1 MYRKILL
8 LILCFAQALTYGK
21 SITISG
27 YITNSTSGELLIN
40 ATVFDQHT
48 KHTTV
53 SNSFGFYSLTVPE
66 GSVSLQ
72 FSYIGY
78 EKFNTDLY
86 LTKDT
91 TLTIKLEEKENLKE
105 VVVYGQQ
112 KGINIHSAQM
122 SAINIPV
129 SQLKNIPSLM
139 GENDVIKALQL
150 LPGVKAGTEGSA
162 GMYVRGGGPDE
173 NLLILDGVPVYNVN
187 HLFGFFSVFNVDAIK
202 DVTLY
207 KGNFPARFGG
217 RLSSVVDINMKD
229 GDQQHIHGNVSV
241 GLISSKINIEG
252 PLIKNK
258 TTFNFSARR
267 TYADLL
273 AQPIIRKLAS
283 NENGGDKNT
292 SLGYYF
298 YDINAKISHKFS
310 DYNRIYLSYY
320 QGDDVIYGDMQQ
332 YKNDNGSA
340 GGIETGRLKLNWN
353 WGNRIAALRWNHI
366 VNNKL
371 FMNTTV
377 SATQYRFYLAEGTSI
392 QTIKTNPDQLSLE
405 QKNISYKSGIEDY
418 SSKVDFDWLPGIN
431 HRIKFGGQFCRH
443 SFKPGVNVVQYANSA
458 NTDIQNNDTTFGDT
472 SIYANEFVAYIE
484 DNLSISDKIELNVGL
499 HCSAFD
505 VQHHLYNNFAQ
516 PRMGIRLNLT
526 DQLSIK
532 TSYSSM
538 SQYIHL
544 LANSNISL
552 PTDLWVPVTKR
563 IPPMTSHQL
572 ALGLFYNFRNIIN
585 FSLEGYYKT
594 MNNLIEYKD
603 GASFMGSDTGWEDK
617 VNLGSGKAYGIEWM
631 AQKTVGN
638 TTGWIS
644 YTWSRAVRQFNRQD
658 QEINGGEIF
667 PAKYDRPHSFS
678 MVLMHKVSNK
688 IDLAATW
695 IIASGNCGTLATQN
709 YDGSQLPQTTFNKFS
724 NESTTLPYIS
734 NRNNYRFRTYH
745 RLDLGIN
752 FHKQKKHGIRTWSLG
767 IYNAYNH
774 MNPFIVTTNEKKVYD
789 PTTNGYTKVER
800 HLTQTTLFPII
811 PSVTYSY
818 KF

>member
-217 RLSSVVDINMKD
+217 RLSSVVDINMND
-229 GDQQHIHGNVSV
+229 GNNQHIHGAISV
-241 GLISSKINIEG
+241 GLLSSKINIEG
-252 PLIKNK
+252 PILKNK
-258 TTFNFSARR
+258 TTFNISARR

-273 AQPIIRKLAS
+273 AQPFIKKMAS
-283 NENGGDKNT
+283 DENGSDKNT

-298 YDINAKISHKFS
+298 YDINAKVSHKFTER
-310 DYNRIYLSYY
+310 DRLYLSFY

-332 YKNDNGSA
+332 YKNDNGTV
-340 GGIETGRLKLNWN
+340 GGIETGRLKLDWN
-353 WGNRIAALRWNHI
+353 WGNRIAALRWNH
-366 VNNKL
+366 VLTNKL
-371 FMNTTV
+371 FMNATV
-377 SATQYRFYLAEGTSI
+377 SASKYRFNLSEGTTVRTTKS
-392 QTIKTNPDQLSLE
+392 NPEIITQE
-405 QKNISYKSGIEDY
+405 QKNIGYKSGIQDY
-418 SSKVDFDWLPGIN
+418 NSKLDFDWNPGSY
-431 HRIKFGGQFCRH
+431 HRIKFGTQFCYH
-443 SFKPGVNVVQYANSA
+443 IFKPGVSVLQYTDNQNS
-458 NTDIQNNDTTFGDT
+458 NIQNKDTTFGDSPVNAT
-472 SIYANEFVAYIE
+472 EISAYAE
-484 DNLSISDKIELNVGL
+484 DNFSIGDRVELNLGL
-499 HCSAFD
+499 HYSAFS
-505 VQHHLYNNFAQ
+505 VQGELYNPLPQ
-516 PRMGIRLNLT
+516 PRIGVRVNIN
-526 DQLSIK
+526 DDLSLK
-532 TSYSSM
+532 TSFATM

-544 LANSNISL
+544 LSNSNISL

-563 IPPMTSHQL
+563 IAPMTSGQF
-572 ALGLFYNFRNIIN
+572 ALGLFYNFKNLIN
-585 FSLEGYYKT
+585 FSVEGYYKS

-603 GASFMGSDTGWEDK
+603 GASFMGSETGWEDK
-617 VNLGSGKAYGIEWM
+617 VYMGKGKAYGIELM
-631 AQKTVGN
+631 AQKTVGR
-638 TTGWIS
+638 TTGWVS
-644 YTWSRAVRQFNRQD
+644 YTWSRALRQFNRKD
-658 QEINGGEIF
+658 QEINSGEIF

-678 MVLMHKVSNK
+678 LVVMHKISNK
-688 IDLAATW
+688 TDIAGTW
-695 IIASGNCGTLATQN
+695 VINSGNCGTLAMQNFDGTQI
-709 YDGSQLPQTTFNKFS
+709 PQTTLNKFS
-724 NESTTLPYIS
+724 NEGTTLPYIS
-734 NRNNYRFRTYH
+734 NRNNYRFNTYH

-752 FHKQKKHGIRTWSLG
+752 FHKQKKHGIRTWSFG

-774 MNPFIVTTNEKKVYD
+774 MNPFMVSINEKKTYD
-789 PTTNGYTKVER
+789 PATNGYTKVVR

-811 PSVTYSY
+811 PSVSYSY